1 MIPENSRNFH
11 LNCRSVSSNWES
23 FCDLLCDLHQEDKF
37 SFDVVGMSEVYRC
50 ERDSRLALP
59 GYHNLITRCRDDDGR
74 GGVGLSIKESI
85 NFKVRHDLSVFIPHV
100 FESLFVEINMNS
112 NMKSIVGII
121 YRPNTQPRA
130 DVDIFSSTLFDL
142 MAIINLEKKKCVM
155 MGDLNIDL
163 IKFKLHDKT
172 YEYIENIF
180 AHGYMPMIHRPTRL
194 THSSATLIDHIY
206 TNDIA
211 HPTSSG
217 IIITDVADHFGVFH
231 IIKNKSTPTNDPDK
245 EIK

>member
-1 MIPENSRNFH
+1 M
-11 LNCRSVSSNWES
+11 
-23 FCDLLCDLHQEDKF
+23 

-50 ERDSRLALP
+50 ERDPRLALP
-59 GYHNLITRCRDDDGR
+59 GYDNLITRCRDDDGR
-74 GGVGLSIKESI
+74 GGVGLFIKISI
-85 NFKVRHDLSVFIPHV
+85 NCIVRHDLSVCIPHV

-142 MAIINLEKKKCVM
+142 MEIINLEKKKCVM
-155 MGDLNIDL
+155 IEDFDIGL

-172 YEYIENIF
+172 NKYIAIYF
-180 AHGYMPMIHRPTRL
+180 THGYMPMIHRPTRL

-206 TNDIA
+206 TNDFS

-217 IIITDVADHFGVFH
+217 IIITDVADHFGVF
-231 IIKNKSTPTNDPDK
+231 I
-245 EIK
+245 